1 MANVYVVKR
10 NADMTEGR
18 GPMVIDIIVD
28 SLDLAKKYILS
39 QTGIMGI
46 PINPNLNIYP
56 PRMYDV
62 QYAYTIGQR
71 ISNYI
76 WSYNGWDIEE
86 IKVLNEKS
94 SELNEDK
101 TICWAC
107 GIKIPIPTKRIYG
120 NKYCHAC
127 NAFLSH

>member
-1 MANVYVVKR
+1 MPNVYVIKR

-28 SLDLAKKYILS
+28 SLDLAKKYVLA
-39 QTGIMGI
+39 QRGIMGSSI
-46 PINPNLNIYP
+46 DPNPKVYAP
-56 PRMYDV
+56 KMYNV

-71 ISNYI
+71 MSNCV

-86 IKVLNEKS
+86 FSILNENS
-94 SELNEDK
+94 FEFLEDK

-107 GIKIPIPTKRIYG
+107 GIKIIIPTKKVYG